1 MINNVLG
8 QLEFHATQFTADK
21 DTPTATLMDALNFA
35 QVPIGTRINVNTSIK
50 AINNVV
56 SVPRYYNSSFASQF
70 HNYKARTAFYA
81 FATRGARVFWLTRG
95 PVLRQIVWT
104 RNTVAWLVDTVVYRN
119 LTYAPW
125 RPMSI
130 RQILRT
136 NMGVN
141 AVGPQFGDSNVYI
154 RRIRYT
160 PLSDKAVSDA
170 YRCTSMFACY
180 GALPASPMGAA
191 TAYVSLASTPPA
203 GTGRRHLL
211 QTMAD
216 NGSQLEGAFA
226 TVVPGLPAA
235 NVTATP
241 SAWALSFRLIIKNL
255 APAGTD
261 ALELY
266 TSAGVQSP
274 LISGMA
280 DDVIPSL
287 SNIVVQSVTEDA
299 TGQILYVSF
308 LVSGYPTAADMLSDY
323 SMLANSG
330 AVELDST
337 AAQANNALGLV
348 TTPYVTVASATSS
361 TDETYTPT
369 TAAGTTPASQVLADP
384 ARCPSYPAAWDATCV
399 DDSGALPTVWC
410 ADCVLLDLDSLSMLT
425 TYSVAV
431 PVAAS
436 AVAAVEASISSAL
449 STGALAS
456 VLTRRRSSSRHL
468 LEAGSLNLTDTNSM
482 LLQRILTSQAAV
494 NAAEV
499 AAQAQALC
507 GTTANK
513 EMEWRATAIAFIVAF
528 GCLIIAL
535 ISFNM
540 GKSSERKALAQMSLA
555 EPKMM
560 TTDTMAA

>member
-35 QVPIGTRINVNTSIK
+35 QVPIGTSINVNTSIK

-70 HNYKARTAFYA
+70 HTYK
-81 FATRGARVFWLTRG
+81 V
-95 PVLRQIVWT
+95 VWT
-104 RNTVAWLVDTVVYRN
+104 RTTVAWLVDTVVYRN

-160 PLSDKAVSDA
+160 ALSDQAVADA

-180 GALPASPMGAA
+180 GKLPASPMGAA
-191 TAYVSLASTPPA
+191 TAYVSLSSTPPA
-203 GTGRRHLL
+203 SSGRRHLL
-211 QTMAD
+211 QSMTD
-216 NGSQLEGAFA
+216 NGAQLEGAFA

-255 APAGTD
+255 APTNTD

-280 DDVIPSL
+280 DDVIPPL
-287 SNIVVQSVTEDA
+287 SNIVVQSVTEDVA
-299 TGQILYVSF
+299 GQILYVSF
-308 LVSGYPTAADMLSDY
+308 LISGYATAADMLSDY

-348 TTPYVTVASATSS
+348 TTPYVTAATTS
-361 TDETYTPT
+361 TSTNEAYTPT
-369 TAAGTTPASQVLADP
+369 TAAGTTPASQILTDP

-399 DDSGALPTVWC
+399 DDTGALPAVWC
-410 ADCVLLDLDSLSMLT
+410 ADCVILDLDSLNMLT

-436 AVAAVEASISSAL
+436 AVSAVEASISSAL

-468 LEAGSLNLTDTNSM
+468 LQSGSLNLTDTNSM
-482 LLQRILTSQAAV
+482 LLQRILTTQAAV

-499 AAQAQALC
+499 VAQAQAMC
-507 GTTANK
+507 STTANK
-513 EMEWRATAIAFIVAF
+513 EMQWRATAIAFIVAF

-535 ISFNM
+535 AAFNA
-540 GKSSERKALAQMSLA
+540 GKSSERKALAQMSLT

-560 TTDTMAA
+560 TTDTLSA